1 MFFIRTIRQLRTNG
15 PLQARQREYALL
27 SSGEAWRFP
36 GVEGHQLALFNP
48 LWRQYVQRIPYYR
61 DLVGSGQAPQRFES
75 WAQVV
80 STLPILDK
88 AKVRTLASQLTDP
101 TRPADFTRVTGGSTG
116 QPTRMPEWREAFEQT
131 MLDKWFGRSWHGIRP
146 DDRLFMIWGH
156 SHTLDKTAAGRARA
170 IERRLRDLVLGTHRL
185 SAYDL
190 SAEAVRKGLRQ
201 LIANRPAYV
210 VGYSGALEFFARNVM
225 NQRSELA
232 ALGLKACIATGEE
245 FPTSEGPQIV
255 ERAFGCPVV
264 MEYGSVETDVIAY
277 TAPVPQGGEPL
288 SNGFRIFWRSYF
300 VEAGP
305 AIDGRHR
312 LLVTSL
318 FPRAFPLVRYDIS
331 DEAELFEGD
340 EAFPLVRFKA
350 LAGRANSVL
359 EFADGSRV
367 HTMGIKHCV
376 EGRSEVLRF
385 QIVQSGP
392 SIELRM
398 ILADNSTEAD
408 RQLVEQQ
415 VRAKL
420 VNVHPQLKSV
430 KIDFDTPLEVTP
442 AGKVPMLFKKPPT
455 VGV

>member
-1 MFFIRTIRQLRTNG
+1 MFFIRTIRQLRTSG
-15 PLQARQREYALL
+15 PLEARKRDYALL
-27 SSGEAWRFP
+27 ASNGEWRFP

-61 DLVGSGQAPQRFES
+61 DLVASGQAPARFET
-75 WAQVV
+75 WAQFIQTVPV
-80 STLPILDK
+80 LDK
-88 AKVRTLASQLTDP
+88 AKVRTLAAQLTDP
-101 TRPADFTRVTGGSTG
+101 SRPGDFTRVTGGSTG
-116 QPTRMPEWREAFEQT
+116 QPTRMPEWREAFQQT
-131 MLDKWFGRSWHGIRP
+131 MLDKWLGRSWHGIRP

-225 NQRSELA
+225 NQRDQLA
-232 ALGLKACIATGEE
+232 KLGLKACIATGEE
-245 FPTSEGPQIV
+245 FPTGEGPHMVQ
-255 ERAFGCPVV
+255 RAFGCPVV

-277 TAPVPQGGEPL
+277 TAPVPPDAEPL
-288 SNGFRIFWRSYF
+288 SRGFQIFWRSYF

-305 AIDGRHR
+305 PLDGRRR
-312 LLVTSL
+312 LMVTSL

-340 EAFPLVRFKA
+340 ESFPLVRFKA

-359 EFADGSRV
+359 EFPDGSRV

-385 QIVQSGP
+385 QIVQSGS

-398 ILADNSTEAD
+398 ILAENVTPDQREV
-408 RQLVEQQ
+408 VEQQ

-420 VNVHPQLKSV
+420 VTVHPQLKSV
-430 KIDFDTPLEVTP
+430 QIDFNKALEITP
-442 AGKVPMLFKKPPT
+442 AGKVPMLFKKPSAP
-455 VGV
+455 GA